1 MPAHI
6 RTALTA
12 TSLSVYFDGGR
23 LLLGIWQAIDFWEL
37 RTADSTR
44 MLTLH
49 LLGDG
54 GDGRPWRLGPCFH
67 GASPW

>member
-1 MPAHI
+1 VDYGELGA
-6 RTALTA
+6 RT
-12 TSLSVYFDGGR
+12 VHHGHQFQ
-23 LLLGIWQAIDFWEL
+23 LLGIWQAIDFWEL
-37 RTADSTR
+37 RTAGSTR

>member
-1 MPAHI
+1 
-6 RTALTA
+6 
-12 TSLSVYFDGGR
+12 
-23 LLLGIWQAIDFWEL
+23 
-37 RTADSTR
+37 